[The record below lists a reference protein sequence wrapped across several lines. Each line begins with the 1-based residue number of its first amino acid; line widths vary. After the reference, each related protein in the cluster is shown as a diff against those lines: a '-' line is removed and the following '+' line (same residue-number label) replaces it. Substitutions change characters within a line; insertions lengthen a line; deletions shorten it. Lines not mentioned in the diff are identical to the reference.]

1 MYQGNPIE
9 TKGENRNAGGI
20 LNRRDALRV
29 ITGGTGSTVVLSV
42 IPVSA
47 FAAIPQM
54 PDWMNSLLYERLGRT
69 EFQEGRIELNLPDRA
84 DTGLSVPFEVS
95 VPGSPMTKEDHVRSL
110 HIYSTRNPQPLVSD
124 YYFTPLSGIA
134 KVSQRIRL
142 AQSQY
147 VYGFAIMSDGTAWMT
162 ARHVSVSLGACAV
175 EIFLPD
181 AEQAR
186 RRRQR

>member
-1 MYQGNPIE
+1 MYRGDSIE
-9 TKGENRNAGGI
+9 MRAEIKDEGRGFS
-20 LNRRDALRV
+20 RRDALRALAV
-29 ITGGTGSTVVLSV
+29 GASSSAVLSV
-42 IPVSA
+42 IPVPA

-54 PDWMNSLLYERLGRT
+54 PVWMKTLLRERLGRS
-69 EFQEGRIELNLPDRA
+69 EFREGRVVLTLPDRA

-95 VPGSPMTKEDHVRSL
+95 VPGSRMTVEDHVRSL

-124 YYFTPLSGIA
+124 YYFTPQSGIA
-134 KVSQRIRL
+134 RVSQRIRL

-147 VYGFAIMSDGTAWMT
+147 VYGFAIMSDGTGWMT